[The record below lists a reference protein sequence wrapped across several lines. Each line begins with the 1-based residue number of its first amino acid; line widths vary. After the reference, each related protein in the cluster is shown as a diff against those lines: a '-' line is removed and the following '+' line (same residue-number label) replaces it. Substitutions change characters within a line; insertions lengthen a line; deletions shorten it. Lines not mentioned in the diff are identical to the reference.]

1 MMVEILIATSI
12 ITVSVLA
19 AMAVTQ
25 KAVQVARQTLHTA
38 QASFLLE
45 EGAESAK
52 ILRDNNWT
60 NISALTLNTEYYP
73 VFSDGT
79 WTLSGTPQT
88 VGIFTRT
95 VKINSALRDN
105 ITKDLGE
112 SGTADP
118 QTMFVT
124 VTVSWQEGGTTVSKS
139 LKFYLADI
147 FS

>member
-1 MMVEILIATSI
+1 MVEILIATSI
-12 ITVSVLA
+12 IAVSVLA

-45 EGAESAK
+45 EGAEVVK

-73 VFSDGT
+73 VFTGGT

-88 VGIFTRT
+88 IGIFTRT
-95 VKINSALRDN
+95 VEVSSVLRDN
-105 ITKDLGE
+105 TTKDISE

-118 QTMFVT
+118 QTMLVT
-124 VTVSWQEGGTTVSKS
+124 VTVSWQEGGTVVSKS
-139 LKFYLADI
+139 LSFYLADI